1 MRRILSLF
9 TMLMFCGVLAFGQS
23 RVVTGKVVDDKG
35 NAVPLASIKVKGGR
49 TGISAGS
56 DGSFRLSIPNDA
68 TLSVSATGFIAS
80 EVEAKDNM
88 TITLF
93 PDDTKQVLTEV
104 VITAAGIK
112 RSEKTTGY
120 AISKVDPE
128 VLLQKSE
135 PDILKGLQGKVAGVD
150 IAQGQGTPGAAAR
163 IRIRGNNS
171 FGGDNNPL
179 IIVDGIPY
187 SNAQVNSTNT
197 LAGGAGAYGSGLA
210 NLDPNDIASMSIL
223 KGASASALYGS
234 RASNGVIII
243 TTKSGSPSRSTKG
256 TQLNFKTG
264 VSLENIANLPAYQNL
279 YGTGSQGNP
288 GGGSNGS
295 WGGRFGTG
303 NVYSASGAVLRPSSS
318 GVDSVSAWAGYLA
331 AYPELFDANGRVAY
345 KAYPSN
351 VKDQFTTGV
360 VVENSLN
367 VTTGDKTNSFS
378 FTGSDLRHSG
388 YVPNNEYTR
397 TSIAGGGASKL
408 DIGLNVR
415 ANFSYSRSKQEG
427 GLFGNNQSGT
437 LTNSQFARALFM
449 GRSWDFGLP
458 FETKEGN
465 SISWLGSQF
474 DHPFWAAKYN
484 TATAYDE
491 RTVAGVHLDY
501 KFNDW
506 LQADYNVG
514 SNVASINREEIL
526 EVSSR
531 GISQGTMTLLDNRR
545 QEIESTF
552 LLSITPKTGNDFTIK
567 TTLGTSFNQ
576 RTSTT
581 NFATGGRR
589 TGGGGF
595 IVRGLHTIQNFL
607 PIDKTNSETYSRRR
621 LLGVFGD
628 LTLGYKNFAFL
639 TLTGRNDI
647 SSTLPADNRSY
658 FYPSISGSFIF
669 SDAFNM
675 KGGILDYGKIR
686 AGYAKVGKDADPY
699 NIFNTFAVA
708 GNAFLGQPYGQVNPD
723 ANAGLALQP
732 EFTKELELGTQLSF
746 FKRRFELDFTYY
758 DKRSDNLLTSVSTPP
773 SSGFSSVYIN
783 FGSIKNEGVEIEAT
797 VRPIRTKDFTWEV
810 RGVFTKNKNT
820 VTQLA
825 PGIDFLNLGGGYTDI
840 TTGLQVGQPFGFLYG
855 SKVLRDSASG
865 QFLIDPSTGT
875 PILDPENGYLGNP
888 AADFKLGITNTFS
901 YKGLY
906 LNALFDY
913 TEGGSLYSVTVQSL
927 LGRGVTL
934 DTEDRETGWVIP
946 GIYGDAVT
954 GSAILNGGKTI
965 PNQTRI
971 TTNDLYFSPN
981 GGNTFA
987 INTANEFSVYDAT
1000 VYRLRELTLG
1010 YDFPKSMFQNSR
1022 VSGVS
1027 FSISARNLWYLAP
1040 GFPKYTNFD
1049 PEVGSYGSSSVTG
1062 LEFSAAPTT
1071 RRMGVNLNVTF

>member
-1 MRRILSLF
+1 MRRFLSLF
-9 TMLMFCGVLAFGQS
+9 TMLLFCGAVSFGQT
-23 RVVTGKVVDDKG
+23 RVVSGKVVDDKG

-49 TGISAGS
+49 TGISAS
-56 DGSFRLSIPNDA
+56 TDGSFRLSVPNNA
-68 TLSVSATGFIAS
+68 TLSVSATGFLAS

-88 TITLF
+88 TITLLA
-93 PDDTKQVLTEV
+93 DDSKQVLTEV

-179 IIVDGIPY
+179 IVVDGVPY
-187 SNAQVNSTNT
+187 SNAQVNSSSV
-197 LAGGAGAYGSGLA
+197 LAGGAGAYGSGLS

-243 TTKSGSPSRSTKG
+243 TTKSGSPSRSTRG

-279 YGTGSQGNP
+279 YGTGSQGNA

-295 WGGRFGTG
+295 WGGFFKPG
-303 NVYSASGAVLRPSSS
+303 
-318 GVDSVSAWAGYLA
+318 DSVATWAAYQA
-331 AYPELFDANGRVAY
+331 AYPELFPTGKVPY

-360 VVENSLN
+360 VVENSIN

-388 YVPNNEYTR
+388 YVPNNKYTR
-397 TSIAGGGASKL
+397 TSIAAGGSSKL

-415 ANFSYSRSKQEG
+415 ANFSYSRSKQQG
-427 GLFGNNQSGT
+427 GLFGNNQST
-437 LTNSQFARALFM
+437 QLTNSQFARALFM
-449 GRSWDFGLP
+449 GRSWDFSLP

-465 SISWLGSQF
+465 SVSWLGSQF

-484 TATAYDE
+484 TATSFDE
-491 RTVAGVHLDY
+491 RTVAGVHFDY
-501 KFNDW
+501 KFNKW

-514 SNVASINREEIL
+514 SNVATINREEIV

-531 GISQGTMTLLDNRR
+531 GTSQGTMVLDKYRS

-552 LLSITPKTGNDFTIK
+552 LLSISPNTGKDFTIK
-567 TTLGTSFNQ
+567 STLGTSFNQ
-576 RTSTT
+576 RTANR

-621 LLGVFGD
+621 LLGIFGD
-628 LTLGYKNFAFL
+628 LTFGYKNFAFL
-639 TLTGRNDI
+639 TVTGRNDI

-669 SDAFNM
+669 SDAFDM

-699 NIFNTFAVA
+699 NIFNTFTVA
-708 GNAFLGQPYGQVNPD
+708 SNAFLGQPYGYVNPD

-810 RGVFTKNKNT
+810 RGVFTQNKNT
-820 VTQLA
+820 VTKLA

-865 QFLIDPSTGT
+865 QFLIDPATGT
-875 PILDPENGYLGNP
+875 PILDPKNGYLGNT

-901 YKGLY
+901 YKGLF

-934 DTEDRETGWVIP
+934 DTEDRQTGWVIP
-946 GIYGDAVT
+946 GIYGSGVT
-954 GSAILNGGKTI
+954 GKPILSGGKTI

-1000 VYRLRELTLG
+1000 VYRLRINLG
-1010 YDFPKSMFQNSR
+1010 LRFSKSNVPEFQ
-1022 VSGVS
+1022 GKWC
-1027 FSISARNLWYLAP
+1027 F
-1040 GFPKYTNFD
+1040 F
-1049 PEVGSYGSSSVTG
+1049 
-1062 LEFSAAPTT
+1062 
-1071 RRMGVNLNVTF
+1071 